1 MTLKQIINTWAKRL
15 WQKLRGKKEEPK
27 YDLYQIPNGPGFFVP
42 KGTTPPQ
49 FGKNISIQLPENR
62 KPIRPPAPPKEK
74 VKADPD
80 GNTVDSMIY
89 GVEAMRRLD
98 LDEDNLKLT
107 KEEIKE
113 VDAKIDRWHG
123 YNKSANDTLKD
134 MAEKFKAIQ
143 KNPKYH
149 EDISPLLSGAAVSNK
164 EVIDGITNA
173 IREVTKPNKDTKKPA
188 QKKRRK
194 RTNSKKKSGEK
205 K

>member
-49 FGKNISIQLPENR
+49 FGKNISIQLPDSR
-62 KPIRPPAPPKEK
+62 KPIRPPFPPKEK
-74 VKADPD
+74 VKADTD
-80 GNTVDSMIY
+80 GDKADSMIY
-89 GVEAMRRLD
+89 GVEAMRHLG
-98 LDEDNLKLT
+98 LDEDDLKLT
-107 KEEIKE
+107 NEEIKE
-113 VDAKIDRWHG
+113 VDTKIDRW
-123 YNKSANDTLKD
+123 YKKSPNSTVNGIKD
-134 MAEKFKAIQ
+134 MAEKFKDIQ

-164 EVIDGITNA
+164 EVIDGITKA
-173 IREVTKPNKDTKKPA
+173 IREATKEPTKKSNP
-188 QKKRRK
+188 KKRR
-194 RTNSKKKSGEK
+194 RRSNSKKKSGEK

>member
-62 KPIRPPAPPKEK
+62 KPIRPPAPPNEK
-74 VKADPD
+74 VKTDTD
-80 GNTVDSMIY
+80 GDKVDSMIY

-98 LDEDNLKLT
+98 LDEDDLKLT

-164 EVIDGITNA
+164 EVIDGIANA

>member
-1 MTLKQIINTWAKRL
+1 MEIKYQAYSEEVEKNKQRIAKL
-15 WQKLRGKKEEPK
+15 EESIEYTK
-27 YDLYQIPNGPGFFVP
+27 SEIDQLQSKV
-42 KGTTPPQ
+42 KSLDA
-49 FGKNISIQLPENR
+49 NISFE
-62 KPIRPPAPPKEK
+62 EK
-74 VKADPD
+74 VKADTD
-80 GNTVDSMIY
+80 GDKVDSMIY
-89 GVEAMRRLD
+89 GVEAMRRLE
-98 LDEDNLKLT
+98 LDEDDLKLT
-107 KEEIKE
+107 EEEIKE
-113 VDAKIDRWHG
+113 VDAKIDRW
-123 YNKSANDTLKD
+123 YKKSPNSTVNGIKD

>member
-49 FGKNISIQLPENR
+49 FGKNISIQLPDSR

-74 VKADPD
+74 VKADTD
-80 GNTVDSMIY
+80 GDKVDSMIY
-89 GVEAMRRLD
+89 GVEAMCHLG
-98 LDEDNLKLT
+98 LDEDDLKLT

-113 VDAKIDRWHG
+113 VDAKIDRW
-123 YNKSANDTLKD
+123 YKKSPNSTVNGIKD
-134 MAEKFKAIQ
+134 MAEKFKDIQ

-149 EDISPLLSGAAVSNK
+149 EDISPLLSGAAVSDK
-164 EVIDGITNA
+164 EVIDSITKA
-173 IREVTKPNKDTKKPA
+173 IREVTKEPTKKSNP
-188 QKKRRK
+188 KKRR
-194 RTNSKKKSGEK
+194 RRSNSKKKSGEK

>member
-27 YDLYQIPNGPGFFVP
+27 YDLYQIPNGPAFFVP

-49 FGKNISIQLPENR
+49 FGKNISIQIPENR

-74 VKADPD
+74 VKADTD
-80 GNTVDSMIY
+80 GDKVDSMIY

-98 LDEDNLKLT
+98 LDEDDLKLT

-113 VDAKIDRWHG
+113 VDAKIDRWYG

-164 EVIDGITNA
+164 EVIDGIANA

>member
-49 FGKNISIQLPENR
+49 FGKNISIQIPDSR

-74 VKADPD
+74 VKADTD
-80 GNTVDSMIY
+80 GDKADSMIY
-89 GVEAMRRLD
+89 GVEAMRHLG
-98 LDEDNLKLT
+98 LDEDDLKLT
-107 KEEIKE
+107 NEEIKE
-113 VDAKIDRWHG
+113 VDTKIDRW
-123 YNKSANDTLKD
+123 YKKSPNSTVNGIKD
-134 MAEKFKAIQ
+134 MAEKFKDIQ

-149 EDISPLLSGAAVSNK
+149 EDISPLLSGAAVSDK
-164 EVIDGITNA
+164 EVIDSITKA
-173 IREVTKPNKDTKKPA
+173 IREVTKEPTKKSNP
-188 QKKRRK
+188 KKRR
-194 RTNSKKKSGEK
+194 RRSNSKKKSGEK

>member
-27 YDLYQIPNGPGFFVP
+27 YDLYQIPNGPAFFVP

-49 FGKNISIQLPENR
+49 FGKNISIQIPENR

-74 VKADPD
+74 VKADTD
-80 GNTVDSMIY
+80 GDKVDSMIY

-98 LDEDNLKLT
+98 LDEDDLKLT

-164 EVIDGITNA
+164 EVIDGIANA
-173 IREVTKPNKDTKKPA
+173 IREVTKPNKDTKKTCT
-188 QKKRRK
+188 KE
-194 RTNSKKKSGEK
+194 TS
-205 K
+205 

>member
-15 WQKLRGKKEEPK
+15 WQKLRGKKEEPL
-27 YDLYQIPNGPGFFVP
+27 YDLYQVPNGPAFYVP
-42 KGTTPPQ
+42 KGTTPQQ

-74 VKADPD
+74 VKADTD
-80 GNTVDSMIY
+80 GDKVDSMIY
-89 GVEAMRRLD
+89 GVEMMRHLD

-113 VDAKIDRWHG
+113 VDTKIDRW
-123 YNKSANDTLKD
+123 YKKSPNSTVNGIKD
-134 MAEKFKAIQ
+134 MAEKFKDIQ

-164 EVIDGITNA
+164 EVIDGIANA
-173 IREVTKPNKDTKKPA
+173 IREVTKEPTKKSNP
-188 QKKRRK
+188 KKRR
-194 RTNSKKKSGEK
+194 RRSNSKKKSGEK

>member
-49 FGKNISIQLPENR
+49 FGKNISIQIPDSR

-74 VKADPD
+74 VKADTD
-80 GNTVDSMIY
+80 GDKVDSMIY
-89 GVEAMRRLD
+89 GVEMMRHLD

-113 VDAKIDRWHG
+113 VDTKIDRW
-123 YNKSANDTLKD
+123 YKKSPNSTVNGIKD
-134 MAEKFKAIQ
+134 MAEKFKDIQ

-164 EVIDGITNA
+164 EVIDGIANA
-173 IREVTKPNKDTKKPA
+173 IREATKEPTKKSNP
-188 QKKRRK
+188 KKRRK

>member
-49 FGKNISIQLPENR
+49 FGKNISIQIPESR

-74 VKADPD
+74 VKADTD
-80 GNTVDSMIY
+80 GDKVDSMIY
-89 GVEAMRRLD
+89 G
-98 LDEDNLKLT
+98 
-107 KEEIKE
+107 I
-113 VDAKIDRWHG
+113 
-123 YNKSANDTLKD
+123 KD
-134 MAEKFKAIQ
+134 MAEKFKDIQ

-164 EVIDGITNA
+164 EVIDGITKA

>member
-1 MTLKQIINTWAKRL
+1 MILKQIINTWAKRL

-49 FGKNISIQLPENR
+49 FGKNISIQIPDSR

-74 VKADPD
+74 VKADTD
-80 GNTVDSMIY
+80 GDKVDSMIY
-89 GVEAMRRLD
+89 GVEMMRHLD

-113 VDAKIDRWHG
+113 VDTKIDRW
-123 YNKSANDTLKD
+123 YKKSPNSTVNGIKD
-134 MAEKFKAIQ
+134 MAEKFKDIQ

-164 EVIDGITNA
+164 EVIDGIANA
-173 IREVTKPNKDTKKPA
+173 IREVTKEPTKKSNP
-188 QKKRRK
+188 KKRR
-194 RTNSKKKSGEK
+194 RRSNSKKKSGEK

>member
-27 YDLYQIPNGPGFFVP
+27 YDLYQIPNGPAFFVP

-49 FGKNISIQLPENR
+49 FGKNISIQIPENR

-74 VKADPD
+74 VKADTD
-80 GNTVDSMIY
+80 GDKVDSMIY

-98 LDEDNLKLT
+98 LDEDDLKLT

>member
-27 YDLYQIPNGPGFFVP
+27 YDLYQIPNGPAFFVP

-49 FGKNISIQLPENR
+49 FGKNISIQIPENR

-74 VKADPD
+74 VKADTD
-80 GNTVDSMIY
+80 GDKVDSMIY

-98 LDEDNLKLT
+98 LDEDDLKLT

-164 EVIDGITNA
+164 EVIDGIANA

>member
-27 YDLYQIPNGPGFFVP
+27 YDLYQIPNSPAFFVP

-74 VKADPD
+74 VKADTD
-80 GNTVDSMIY
+80 GDKVDSMIY
-89 GVEAMRRLD
+89 GVEAMRHLE
-98 LDEDNLKLT
+98 LDEDDLKLT

-113 VDAKIDRWHG
+113 VDTKIDRWHG

-134 MAEKFKAIQ
+134 MAEKFKDIQ

-164 EVIDGITNA
+164 EVIDGIANA

>member
-42 KGTTPPQ
+42 KWTTPPQ
-49 FGKNISIQLPENR
+49 FGKNISIQLPDSR

-74 VKADPD
+74 VKADTD
-80 GNTVDSMIY
+80 GDVVIHGIKPS
-89 GVEAMRRLD
+89 ALD
-98 LDEDNLKLT
+98 LDEDDLKLT
-107 KEEIKE
+107 KEQIEKVDTKIKNWTSSNE
-113 VDAKIDRWHG
+113 STKEAI
-123 YNKSANDTLKD
+123 KD
-134 MAEKFKAIQ
+134 MAEKFKDAQ

-149 EDISPLLSGAAVSNK
+149 EDISPLLSGATVSNK
-164 EVIDGITNA
+164 EVIDGITKA
-173 IREVTKPNKDTKKPA
+173 IREATKEPTKKSNP
-188 QKKRRK
+188 KKRRK

>member
-62 KPIRPPAPPKEK
+62 KPIRLPAPPKEK
-74 VKADPD
+74 VKTDTD
-80 GNTVDSMIY
+80 GDKVDSMIY
-89 GVEAMRRLD
+89 GVEAMRRLE
-98 LDEDNLKLT
+98 LDEDDLKLT

-113 VDAKIDRWHG
+113 VDAKIDRW
-123 YNKSANDTLKD
+123 YKKSPNSTINGIND
-134 MAEKFKAIQ
+134 MAEKFKDIQ

-164 EVIDGITNA
+164 EVIDGITKA
-173 IREVTKPNKDTKKPA
+173 IREATKEPTKKSNP
-188 QKKRRK
+188 KKRR
-194 RTNSKKKSGEK
+194 RRSNSKKKSGEK